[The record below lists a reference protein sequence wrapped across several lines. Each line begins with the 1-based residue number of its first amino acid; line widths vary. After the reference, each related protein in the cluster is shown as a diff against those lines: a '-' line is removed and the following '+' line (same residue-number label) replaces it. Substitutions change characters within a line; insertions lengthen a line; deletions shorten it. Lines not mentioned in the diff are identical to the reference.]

1 MKVWKTLLVILAS
14 GVLVATF
21 AGCGSKKASTTT
33 TQIYTVKRGDVSNTI
48 TAAGNLALAQTE
60 DLPVNL
66 FYPGGTKG
74 TIASVLVQL
83 GDSVKA
89 GQVLVTVDNDE
100 WNDELNV
107 VQQNQTTAQR
117 TVTTKSTAETDAERQ
132 LAVLQRQVTATIT
145 AVARAQHQVDL
156 KNLSLTG
163 AQLNVTSAN
172 NTLYNIQQVKKLQD
186 EIDNANYTL
195 QLAKSM
201 MLGTENYA
209 YWYQLY
215 QDTYKTLNG
224 DSTASP
230 PTKGLMGDMKDLL
243 GGTSTTTSTD
253 VALSVAQKVL
263 AFNQAVS
270 ALVDAQN
277 AVDDANLAVQ
287 TAQQAVDD
295 ANYAVSKQQVT
306 LANAKSDLDL
316 ANSTLADA
324 QKKLTSAQA
333 MSPQITAPFD
343 GFITKVNVSGGD
355 QVPNGTIAVTVA
367 DPNKFQA
374 NILVSEMNIMNV
386 QVGGDATMTLNAI
399 PGLTL
404 PAKVTQISPTA
415 TISSGVV
422 NYAVTVNITSVTPVT
437 AGSLPFST
445 ANATGRQPGG
455 ASGNFTTQ
463 AGVTPP
469 AGAGSSSYG
478 SRAASQLASNIQLKQ
493 GLSGTVSLILSQ
505 ANSVLL
511 VPNNA
516 ITKSGN
522 QSTVNVMSANNTIEK
537 RPVQTGL
544 SDYQN
549 TQVTGGL
556 NEGDKIVV
564 TKASS
569 TAPAKTTALPGG
581 GGIFLGR

>member
-1 MKVWKTLLVILAS
+1 MKVWKTLLVILVS
-14 GVLVATF
+14 GMLVVTLA
-21 AGCGSKKASTTT
+21 ACGKKASTTT
-33 TQIYTVKRGDVSNTI
+33 TQIYTVKRGDISNTI

-107 VQQNQTTAQR
+107 LQQNLTTAQR
-117 TVTTKSTAETDAERQ
+117 NVTTKSTAETDAERQ
-132 LAVLQRQVTATIT
+132 LASLQRQVTAAIT

-156 KNLSLTG
+156 KNLALTG

-224 DSTASP
+224 DSTVSP

-287 TAQQAVDD
+287 TAQLAVDD

-306 LANAKSDLDL
+306 LANAKADLDL
-316 ANSTLADA
+316 ANNSLADA

-333 MSPQITAPFD
+333 MSPEVTAPFD

-355 QVPNGTIAVTVA
+355 QVPNGTIAVTIA
-367 DPNKFQA
+367 DPTKFEA

-386 QVGGDATMTLNAI
+386 HVGGDATMTLNALS
-399 PGLTL
+399 GVTL
-404 PAKVTQISPTA
+404 PAQITQISPTA

-422 NYAVTVNITSVTPVT
+422 NYAVTVNITSTQPISSGFPQV
-437 AGSLPFST
+437 ST
-445 ANATGRQPGG
+445 GNLTGRQPGG
-455 ASGNFTTQ
+455 ASGNLTTRT
-463 AGVTPP
+463 GVTPP
-469 AGAGSSSYG
+469 AGAGSSSNG
-478 SRAASQLASNIQLKQ
+478 SRALSATTQNIQLKQ
-493 GLSGTVSLILSQ
+493 GLSGTVNLIISQ
-505 ANSVLL
+505 ADNVLL
-511 VPNNA
+511 VPNSA

-522 QSTVNVMSANNTIEK
+522 QSTVNVMTANNTIEK
-537 RPVQTGL
+537 RTIQTGL

-549 TQVTGGL
+549 TQVTSGL
-556 NEGDKIVV
+556 NEGDKIQY
-564 TKASS
+564 TKS
-569 TAPAKTTALPGG
+569 TAAAPTTTTARPGG
-581 GGIFLGR
+581 GGIFIGR